1 MTGKEFHNGVWW
13 VEVDFEWKSN
23 TWYRVWTGVKRVDI
37 DLDLVPESRPIGICS
52 VHPCDARY
60 GPGGNYAV
68 AKAKVLFREDAIEI
82 YGRENG
88 YVQVDFYD
96 VNREF
101 QRRIWVPESAV
112 SHVKW
117 Y

>member
-1 MTGKEFHNGVWW
+1 M
-13 VEVDFEWKSN
+13 
-23 TWYRVWTGVKRVDI
+23 
-37 DLDLVPESRPIGICS
+37 DLNLVQEARRLGTCS
-52 VHPCDARY
+52 VNPCDAWY
-60 GPGGNYAV
+60 GPGGNYAK
-68 AKAKVLFREDAIEI
+68 AKSKVLFREDLIDI

-88 YVQVDFYD
+88 YYQVDFYD

-112 SHVKW
+112 SNVVW